1 MSKISLIFVYA
12 SRRRWR
18 SSSARTDRGRFLK
31 NLLPTNANS
40 NLRLIGSTAFR
51 MTYLGNYFF
60 SQYIGSVDN
69 SSSRGLRPA
78 ACPRDPGILNNSKP
92 CSTKIKRTGSCG
104 QAAGRRHLKCQH
116 TLIPRSLLPVHL

>member
-1 MSKISLIFVYA
+1 MIVMFINKTILRSSLIIC
-12 SRRRWR
+12 
-18 SSSARTDRGRFLK
+18 L
-31 NLLPTNANS
+31 
-40 NLRLIGSTAFR
+40 
-51 MTYLGNYFF
+51 
-60 SQYIGSVDN
+60 GSVDN

-116 TLIPRSLLPVHL
+116 TLVIDKECILTVLTREGESIEIYVV